1 MALSP
6 IEAVLKDVS
15 LRYMIPYRVIEK
27 IYRCEF
33 ELLKKSMVTGDKE
46 DNDSF
51 NVIYLRRFGRFVPN
65 YAKLDKVRKNIKE
78 RENGKEI

>member
-33 ELLKKSMVTGDKE
+33 ELLKKSMISGDKE

-51 NVIYLRRFGRFVPN
+51 NVIYFRRFGRFVPN